1 MLYVQYVLWKN
12 RLIEYSITVP
22 GIVPQPMFVVNMIE
36 SFIVEFTK
44 MPLFN
49 PYDTRAV
56 KVSQLSV
63 NVPLIGC

>member
-36 SFIVEFTK
+36 CFIVEFTK

-49 PYDTRAV
+49 PYDTIAV